1 MTAKKVLIVEDD
13 GDLREFV
20 AGLLQAA
27 GFRTVEAASMAE
39 AIEIASAELPDLILL
54 DLTLPDG
61 DGLQVFRHLREQ
73 AQTAAIAIIVVS
85 ARNRDRDIVQ
95 ALELGAEDYVTK
107 PFNANILLARLR
119 RVLRRNEPDEEAQT
133 AGVIRVG
140 PVSIDPDRH
149 EASVDQQPVRLTAG
163 EFRALRLF
171 MERPGHVF
179 TRSQIIEHL
188 RGPETYVSERS
199 VDVLIA
205 ALRRKLHPHAHLVQT
220 VHGVGYRFHP
230 TPDELHEG

>member
-1 MTAKKVLIVEDD
+1 MTARKVLIVEDD
-13 GDLREFV
+13 ADLREYV
-20 AGLLQAA
+20 TGLLQAA
-27 GFRTVEAASMAE
+27 GFRTVEASNVAE
-39 AIEIASAELPDLILL
+39 ALERAPAELPDLILL

-61 DGLQVFRHLREQ
+61 DGLSVFRRLREQ
-73 AQTAAIAIIVVS
+73 PQTVGIAVIVVS

-119 RVLRRNEPDEEAQT
+119 RVLRRNEETDEPKT
-133 AGVIRVG
+133 PGTIRVG
-140 PVSIDPDRH
+140 PIAIDPDRH
-149 EASVDQQPVRLTAG
+149 EATVEGEHVRLTAG

-205 ALRRKLHPHAHLVQT
+205 ALRRKLHPHAHLLQT

>member
-1 MTAKKVLIVEDD
+1 MTANSVLIVEDD
-13 GDLREFV
+13 ADLREYV

-27 GFRTVEAASMAE
+27 GFRTVEVGSVAE
-39 AIEIASAELPDLILL
+39 AVSTTSVRIPDLVLL

-61 DGLQVFRHLREQ
+61 DGLQLFRELREKPVTQ
-73 AQTAAIAIIVVS
+73 DVAIIVVS

-95 ALELGAEDYVTK
+95 ALEMGAEDYVTK
-107 PFNANILLARLR
+107 PFNANILLARVR
-119 RVLRRNEPDEEAQT
+119 RVLRRRDEATTTGSEKL
-133 AGVIRVG
+133 RVG
-140 PVSIDPDRH
+140 PISIDPDRH
-149 EASVDQQPVRLTAG
+149 EARVEDAPVRLTAG

-171 MERPGHVF
+171 MGMPGHVF

-205 ALRRKLHPHAHLVQT
+205 ALRRKLHPHAHLLQT

-230 TPDELHEG
+230 TMEELQHEG